1 MASNSINVKVNLTFD
16 PSYLKMIETMAE
28 LEKATITNL
37 LVDYC
42 DYCHGTT
49 RNDSRGNCSACGAPR

>member
-1 MASNSINVKVNLTFD
+1 MARDNFDIKVNLTFD

-37 LVDYC
+37 IVDYC

-49 RNDSRGNCSACGAPR
+49 RNDSRGNCSTCGGPR